1 MEMFF
6 VLLMLGVLFWERG
19 GGAKKELL
27 KVVVENKRGL
37 IKYLGSAALLAMT
50 LSVLPSLLLSI
61 YMRQHGF
68 FAYEIFGSQQGGMR
82 IISLNVLFNF
92 IVLSVSLMGA
102 AIFWKAK
109 APWLLVALSTGAAL
123 LIAVGLLGVA
133 YYAKSYDLLVATLFF
148 AFLIGGYVLFW
159 ISNGIDG
166 KINRWW
172 VPLVFSGIALVTPV
186 IFHSY
191 AAALA
196 GNALFQMRV
205 GGMPVVLTEPLG
217 FGKSVSGSTI
227 EGKLL
232 LRTPELYYLEVAGE
246 NSTNAHSVVIVSSE
260 SVSISYKF
268 NDK

>member
-92 IVLSVSLMGA
+92 IVLSCLC
-102 AIFWKAK
+102 
-109 APWLLVALSTGAAL
+109 L
-123 LIAVGLLGVA
+123 
-133 YYAKSYDLLVATLFF
+133 
-148 AFLIGGYVLFW
+148 
-159 ISNGIDG
+159 
-166 KINRWW
+166 
-172 VPLVFSGIALVTPV
+172 
-186 IFHSY
+186 
-191 AAALA
+191 
-196 GNALFQMRV
+196 
-205 GGMPVVLTEPLG
+205 
-217 FGKSVSGSTI
+217 
-227 EGKLL
+227 
-232 LRTPELYYLEVAGE
+232 
-246 NSTNAHSVVIVSSE
+246 
-260 SVSISYKF
+260 
-268 NDK
+268 

>member
-1 MEMFF
+1 M
-6 VLLMLGVLFWERG
+6 
-19 GGAKKELL
+19 
-27 KVVVENKRGL
+27 
-37 IKYLGSAALLAMT
+37 
-50 LSVLPSLLLSI
+50 
-61 YMRQHGF
+61 
-68 FAYEIFGSQQGGMR
+68 
-82 IISLNVLFNF
+82 
-92 IVLSVSLMGA
+92 
-102 AIFWKAK
+102 
-109 APWLLVALSTGAAL
+109 AAL

-133 YYAKSYDLLVATLFF
+133 YYAKSYDLLIATLFF

-166 KINRWW
+166 KINLWW

-205 GGMPVVLTEPLG
+205 GGMPVMLTEPLG
-217 FGKSVSGSTI
+217 FGKSTPESAI
-227 EGKLL
+227 EAKLL
-232 LRTPELYYLEVAGE
+232 LRTPELYYLGVAGE
-246 NSTNAHSVVIVSSE
+246 NSTSAHSVVIVSSE

>member
-6 VLLMLGVLFWERG
+6 VLLMLCVLFWERG
-19 GGAKKELL
+19 GDAKKELL

-109 APWLLVALSTGAAL
+109 APWPLVALSTVAAL
-123 LIAVGLLGVA
+123 LVAVGLLGVA

-217 FGKSVSGSTI
+217 FGKSVSGSAI

-260 SVSISYKF
+260 SASISYKF